1 MTRES
6 FPAMNNTKWDELRLA
21 MYSLT
26 PTPVWSTLSKN
37 GYQSPPDREWFYH
50 FKAGGYDDI
59 LHVDIHVETSEQRHL
74 VRLALSRVQVP
85 GEENATGFRIFGYLP
100 AGQFADFI

>member
-1 MTRES
+1 MTREP
-6 FPAMNNTKWDELRLA
+6 FLAVNHAKWDELCLA

-26 PTPVWSTLSKN
+26 PPPVWSTLSTN

-50 FKAGGYDDI
+50 FKAGRYDDI

-74 VRLALSRVQVP
+74 VHSALRRIHVP
-85 GEENATGFRIFGYLP
+85 GGFRIFGYLRP
-100 AGQFADFI
+100 GQFADFI